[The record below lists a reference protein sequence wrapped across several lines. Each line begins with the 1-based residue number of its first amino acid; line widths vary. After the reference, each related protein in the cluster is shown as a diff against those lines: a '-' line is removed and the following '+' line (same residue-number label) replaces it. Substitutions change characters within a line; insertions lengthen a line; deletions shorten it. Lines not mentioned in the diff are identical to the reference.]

1 MPINESAGE
10 YKLKHYNEMIND
22 FVKESKDLM
31 QVLDVFKNQIKII
44 LPLKEQEL

>member
-1 MPINESAGE
+1 M
-10 YKLKHYNEMIND
+10 KHYHEMIND

-44 LPLKEQEL
+44 LPIKEQEL